1 MIQTLKLRPR
11 EDKRLRQGHVWIYSN
26 EVDTSATALKSF
38 TPGEEVVV
46 LADSGKPLGRALMS
60 PQALICARLVSRDPE
75 IGLDEALLTARIES
89 ALALRERL
97 YPDSGCYRLV
107 YGEGDGLSGLVV
119 DRYGDTLVCQLTTA
133 GMDARRDLI
142 VDVLRKVLAPRLL
155 VLKNDSGSREV
166 EGLEKYVEVIG
177 RAPGDVT
184 ADVAS
189 EHVALVENGVHFL
202 APLTGGQKTGWFFD
216 HRENRAAIAP
226 FCAGRRVL
234 DAFSYVGGWG
244 LQALAFGGDAL
255 TVVDSSA
262 PALDVLETNAR
273 NQGVHDRVTVQRGD
287 GFEVL
292 AGLAD
297 AGERFGLVIVDPP
310 ALIKRRKDL
319 RAGQRAYERL
329 AQSALRLVE
338 DDGLVVFGSCSLHLD
353 REALREVIRGAAR
366 HTERQVQVLKVA
378 GAGPDHPVHPAI
390 PESDYLKAAFLR
402 VRHATR
408 GGAM

>member
-26 EVDTSATALKSF
+26 EVDTTATSLKSF
-38 TPGEEVVV
+38 TAGEEVVV

-60 PQALICARLVSRDPE
+60 PQSLICARLLSRDAE
-75 IGLDEALLTARIES
+75 VGFDEALLTARIES

-107 YGEGDGLSGLVV
+107 FGEGDGLSGLVV

-133 GMDARRDLI
+133 GMDARKDLV
-142 VDVLRKVLAPRLL
+142 VDVLRKVLAPRVL
-155 VLKNDSGSREV
+155 VLKNDGGSREV

-177 RAPGDVT
+177 LPPGES
-184 ADVAS
+184 VA

-202 APLTGGQKTGWFFD
+202 APLAAGQKTGWFYD

-244 LQALAFGGDAL
+244 LQALAFGADAL
-255 TVVDSSA
+255 TAVDSSA
-262 PALDVLETNAR
+262 PALEVLELNAR
-273 NQGVHDRVTVQRGD
+273 NQGVADRVSVQRGD
-287 GFEVL
+287 GFELL

-297 AGERFGLVIVDPP
+297 AGERFGVVVVDPP
-310 ALIKRRKDL
+310 ALIKRRKDM

-329 AQSALRLVE
+329 AVSALRLVE

-353 REALREVIRGAAR
+353 REALREVIRSASR
-366 HTERQVQVLKVA
+366 HTERQVQMLRVA
-378 GAGPDHPVHPAI
+378 GAGPDHPLHPAI

-402 VRHATR
+402 VRHAAR
-408 GGAM
+408 GGSM